1 MKKKFRSILILLL
14 TLIAVGGIG
23 YVIYYTVS
31 LEKNEDVYEEAR
43 EVAKEEPPEEPEE
56 TKPEIPIDFE
66 ALWEMNEDVYAW
78 IEIPGTKVDYP
89 VLQSPTDDQYYLD
102 HNLDGSQ
109 GYPGSIYTQSY
120 NGKEFEDFNT
130 VIYGHN
136 MKDDSMFGDL
146 HSYEDSDFMKE
157 NSKVIIYTP
166 EKILTY
172 QIFAAVVYDDRH
184 ILLTY
189 DFNETDD
196 RQEFLD
202 SLNSLRDM
210 RSHIDSDVEVGTDD
224 RILTMST
231 CIGGEDHHRYI
242 VEAVLIDEQK

>member
-1 MKKKFRSILILLL
+1 
-14 TLIAVGGIG
+14 
-23 YVIYYTVS
+23 
-31 LEKNEDVYEEAR
+31 
-43 EVAKEEPPEEPEE
+43 
-56 TKPEIPIDFE
+56 
-66 ALWEMNEDVYAW
+66 
-78 IEIPGTKVDYP
+78 
-89 VLQSPTDDQYYLD
+89 
-102 HNLDGSQ
+102 
-109 GYPGSIYTQSY
+109 
-120 NGKEFEDFNT
+120 
-130 VIYGHN
+130 

-231 CIGGEDHHRYI
+231 CIGGEGHHRYI

>member
-1 MKKKFRSILILLL
+1 M
-14 TLIAVGGIG
+14 
-23 YVIYYTVS
+23 
-31 LEKNEDVYEEAR
+31 
-43 EVAKEEPPEEPEE
+43 
-56 TKPEIPIDFE
+56 
-66 ALWEMNEDVYAW
+66 
-78 IEIPGTKVDYP
+78 
-89 VLQSPTDDQYYLD
+89 
-102 HNLDGSQ
+102 
-109 GYPGSIYTQSY
+109 
-120 NGKEFEDFNT
+120 
-130 VIYGHN
+130 
-136 MKDDSMFGDL
+136 
-146 HSYEDSDFMKE
+146 
-157 NSKVIIYTP
+157 IIYTP